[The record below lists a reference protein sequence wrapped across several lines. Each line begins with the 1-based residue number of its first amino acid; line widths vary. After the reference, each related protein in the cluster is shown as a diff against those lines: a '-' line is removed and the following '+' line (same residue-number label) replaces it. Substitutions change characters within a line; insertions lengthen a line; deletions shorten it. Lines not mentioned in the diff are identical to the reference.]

1 MVGKLFKRGV
11 MKWTKQENRFIYSN
25 DVPNHRLQR
34 APDEGK
40 TRLLDNFKVNFI
52 IYYKYIY

>member
-1 MVGKLFKRGV
+1 MVEKLLKGGV

-25 DVPNHRLQR
+25 DVPNQRLQR

-52 IYYKYIY
+52 IYCKYI

>member
-1 MVGKLFKRGV
+1 